1 MTHGGL
7 TASPA
12 LCQDLPP
19 SPLTAPN
26 AEPPPSEPGSRSINP
41 APAPRPQRPAATVRS
56 GPRRPLPGPGL
67 RARQRRPGAQ
77 SPAAPARDSA
87 PSPPLAPPGP
97 GARHR
102 LPSQRA
108 RCRGPGSRSPPSPPL
123 PALHP
128 RRLLRSGRCEGS
140 FPLLAGARLQH
151 RAPLPQPAA
160 AAANPPRHSLPGRS
174 WGRREGLGRPQP
186 PPPPPARPRRLRWRL
201 RPLRPRSRPR
211 GERSQAPGSR
221 RFPARHAQQARPR
234 REGARARGRRA
245 GGGHAPPARA
255 RGRGRGFRR
264 AEEGAGERAEFPS
277 NPAPCGRAGPVPPS
291 SPGGSQTSEGN
302 LPPSGWSL
310 TLAAGGRGAFQF
322 HRYVRGS
329 RILGTT

>member
-1 MTHGGL
+1 MSETGL

-26 AEPPPSEPGSRSINP
+26 AQPPPSEPGFSSISP
-41 APAPRPQRPAATVRS
+41 ALAPRPRALRPRCARDP
-56 GPRRPLPGPGL
+56 GDLP
-67 RARQRRPGAQ
+67 
-77 SPAAPARDSA
+77 SPARGSA

-102 LPSQRA
+102 LPPQRA
-108 RCRGPGSRSPPSPPL
+108 RCSGPGSRSPSPAAPGPAPPQAPEVLALRGLL
-123 PALHP
+123 PAP
-128 RRLLRSGRCEGS
+128 RGRE
-140 FPLLAGARLQH
+140 
-151 RAPLPQPAA
+151 APAPCSSPAA
-160 AAANPPRHSLPGRS
+160 RGRRREPPPHSLPGRS

-186 PPPPPARPRRLRWRL
+186 PPPPPARPRRLRWRR

-221 RFPARHAQQARPR
+221 SFPARHAQQARPR

-264 AEEGAGERAEFPS
+264 AEEGAGKRAEFPP
-277 NPAPCGRAGPVPPS
+277 NPAPCGRARPRRPPHPS
-291 SPGGSQTSEGN
+291 SQAGVRTRRGN
-302 LPPSGWSL
+302 LPPSGWSR
-310 TLAAGGRGAFQF
+310 TLAAGGGGAFQF
-322 HRYVRGS
+322 HRYVPDS
-329 RILGTT
+329 WILGAP

>member
-26 AEPPPSEPGSRSINP
+26 AEPPSRRAGLQEHQPGARTP
-41 APAPRPQRPAATVRS
+41 APAPCGHRALRTPKTPPRPGTPLHPLRSPLRGRARGTVSPRSARGAGAPTPGAPVPAA
-56 GPRRPLPGPGL
+56 PGPAPPQAPEVRALRGL
-67 RARQRRPGAQ
+67 LPAPRGREAPAPRS
-77 SPAAPARDSA
+77 SPAARGRRRK
-87 PSPPLAPPGP
+87 PPPP
-97 GARHR
+97 
-102 LPSQRA
+102 
-108 RCRGPGSRSPPSPPL
+108 
-123 PALHP
+123 
-128 RRLLRSGRCEGS
+128 
-140 FPLLAGARLQH
+140 
-151 RAPLPQPAA
+151 
-160 AAANPPRHSLPGRS
+160 HSLPGRS

-291 SPGGSQTSEGN
+291 SPGGSQTCEGN

-329 RILGTT
+329 WILGTT